1 MEEILV
7 ISICLILNAFLAAYE
22 MAFVT
27 VSKGALR
34 QLAREGNRDALRL
47 FSLRENPERTLSIIQ
62 IGITVVG
69 VLSSAVGGAGAS
81 ESIEPYFRNRFG
93 LGENTAELIAILLV
107 VFPLTYL
114 NVVVGEL
121 TPKSIA
127 LRNPLKISLRGAK
140 WLFVAD
146 RILAPAVDLLEWSTK
161 QILRPFRSKTPT
173 TSASTETAVDI
184 DALPLHH
191 QQAVLNLAHL
201 ETRRVKDILLPWEN
215 VDYIKVSDS
224 MESVVPVIFA
234 SGHTRLP
241 VVDESGA
248 VIGILHTKECLA
260 LRETGNKDWKA
271 IVRPILVIQP
281 QESTLSILRQMQ
293 KNKSHMAVVMAGKE
307 LPEGIV
313 TFEDISEEIWGDL
326 YDEDEDSRI
335 RKIFA
340 DRVKAKIRST
350 SPNSRDLTGLSTF
363 KS

>member
-1 MEEILV
+1 MEEIV
-7 ISICLILNAFLAAYE
+7 IISICLFLNALLSAYE

-34 QLAREGNRDALRL
+34 NLAKEGNPDALRL

-81 ESIEPYFRNRFG
+81 ESIEPYIRSRFSI
-93 LGENTAELIAILLV
+93 GEGAAEFIAISLV
-107 VFPLTYL
+107 VLPLTYL

-127 LRNPLKISLRGAK
+127 LKNPLKITLLGAK
-140 WLFVAD
+140 WLFIAD
-146 RILAPAVDLLEWSTK
+146 RALAPAVDLLEWSTK
-161 QILRPFRSKTPT
+161 QILRLFRAKSPAPGAGGET
-173 TSASTETAVDI
+173 TVEI
-184 DALPLHH
+184 DALPQHH
-191 QQAVLNLAHL
+191 QQAILNLAHL
-201 ETRRVKDILLPWEN
+201 ETRRAKDILLPWKS
-215 VDYIKVSDS
+215 VDYIKISDS

-241 VVDESGA
+241 VVDEGGA
-248 VIGILHTKECLA
+248 VVGILHTKECLA
-260 LRETGNKDWKA
+260 LRETGNRDWKA

-281 QESTLSILRQMQ
+281 QDSTLSTLRQMQ
-293 KNKSHMAVVMAGKE
+293 KNKSHMAIVMAGKE
-307 LPEGIV
+307 SLLGIV

-335 RKIFA
+335 RQVFA
-340 DRVKAKIRST
+340 DRVKAKLI
-350 SPNSRDLTGLSTF
+350 SPPQ
-363 KS
+363 